1 VFFEEYMQESSQN
14 TAMAKLKM
22 DTRRFCSDFS
32 LRGRFAELKLLFVVD
47 FWPVAYYRLMEFCNE
62 KGGLFRSLLQF
73 FLIPLKPFVQGFSG
87 TRISPASIIAG
98 GLLFH
103 NSPGVVISAGSVFGE
118 NCTVFSGACVVLK
131 ANDKG
136 SAAPKIGN
144 NVRLMAGCKIIG
156 DVTIGDDVWV
166 GANAVVTKSI
176 PGNCIAMGIPARWVK
191 RETGKGSS
199 ND

>member
-1 VFFEEYMQESSQN
+1 MV
-14 TAMAKLKM
+14 KLKM

-32 LRGRFAELKLLFVVD
+32 LQGLLAELKLLFIVD
-47 FWPVAYYRLMEFCNE
+47 FWPVAYYRLTEFCYE
-62 KGGLFRSLLQF
+62 KRGLFRSLLRF
-73 FLIPLKPFVQGFSG
+73 FLIPLKPLVQGFSG
-87 TRISPASIIAG
+87 TRISPYSIIAG
-98 GLLFH
+98 GLLLH
-103 NSPGVVISAGSVFGE
+103 QSSGVVISSGSVIGE
-118 NCTVFSGACVVLK
+118 NCAVFSGACVVFK

-136 SAAPKIGN
+136 SVAPRIGN

-156 DVTIGDDVWV
+156 DITIGDDVWV

-191 RETGKGSS
+191 RETGKDLS